1 MKTSSGIFSRLK
13 HVEIRRPGRIA
24 LAALGIA
31 IILIVAKS
39 CGWFPAGERTRGA
52 VGDGLREAPHAVLRV
67 GIYPG
72 AEFVPGL
79 IENGGLETTGE
90 SAYRSR
96 HKLKAEF
103 ILIEDAARSL
113 KMLASGKLDIAWATP
128 DALAVSYR
136 ELGGANPVAFLHC
149 GWSQGREVI
158 IAGSKTASPAG
169 LKGKT
174 IACAEHSPSHFFAL
188 YALRIAG
195 LNARDLRWRYTL
207 TPEDAARL
215 FAQRRADIC
224 VTSFQAGVAAMKRR
238 SDSIVLLST
247 KEAPRLIA
255 TVFVA
260 RESLLVSRGDVI
272 RRFAEGWME
281 GAYAAGGDPD
291 SARLWMSRTFGYNS
305 SETGP
310 EFEIAA
316 ISDYA
321 MNRSFFELGGEHA
334 VGFSYLFDT
343 AFSLRYG
350 EEPGEGLVPAG
361 LAKNG
366 EIISFLSGR
375 ISPPAKPG
383 KAGISLLSPSGAW
396 RVHSRVFTIG
406 FGNNSAV
413 PDLDSLA
420 RLRIIAGAAAVYRS
434 CSLLIRAIED
444 PSEGSWQNLPAKR
457 IQETVSLASRDYG
470 ISRERFH
477 EIRNAPPPSQ
487 KASAG
492 GRVEIVIASPHPAE

>member
-1 MKTSSGIFSRLK
+1 MKTSSGMYSHLK
-13 HVEIRRPGRIA
+13 RVEIRRPGRIA

-79 IENGGLETTGE
+79 IENGGLETTRE
-90 SAYRSR
+90 SAYQSR
-96 HKLKAEF
+96 HKLKVKF

-113 KMLASGKLDIAWATP
+113 KMLASGKLDIAWGTP
-128 DALAVSYR
+128 DALAVNYI
-136 ELGGANPVAFLHC
+136 ELSGANPVAFLHC
-149 GWSQGREVI
+149 GWSQGREMI
-158 IAGSKTASPAG
+158 IAGSRTASPSG
-169 LKGKT
+169 LRGKT
-174 IACAEHSPSHFFAL
+174 IACTENSPSHFFAL
-188 YALRIAG
+188 YALKIAG
-195 LNARDLRWRYTL
+195 LNARDLRWRYTM

-215 FAQRRADIC
+215 FARKRADIC
-224 VTSFQAGVAAMKRR
+224 VTSFQAGSAAMKKRN
-238 SDSIVLLST
+238 DSTVLLST

-255 TVFVA
+255 TIFVV
-260 RESLLVSRGDVI
+260 RESLLVSRGDII

-281 GAYAAGGDPD
+281 GADAAGSDPG

-305 SETGP
+305 SEAGP

-321 MNRSFFELGGEHA
+321 MNRSFFELGGENA

-343 AFSLRYG
+343 AFALRYG
-350 EEPGEGLVPAG
+350 EEPGEGPVPAG

-366 EIISFLSGR
+366 DTISFLSGK

-383 KAGISLLSPSGAW
+383 KAGIALLSPSGGW
-396 RVHSRVFTIG
+396 RIHSQVFTIG

-420 RLRIIAGAAAVYRS
+420 RLRIIAGAAAVYRP
-434 CSLLIRAIED
+434 CSLLIRALED
-444 PSEGSWQNLPAKR
+444 PSEGGWQNLPQRR
-457 IQETVSLASRDYG
+457 IQEIISLASRDYG
-470 ISRERFH
+470 ISRDRFH
-477 EIRNAPPPSQ
+477 EIRNAPLPSQ
-487 KASAG
+487 KASTK